1 MIAGKGSGDAVL
13 AMRFGLC
20 AMLCF
25 AVISCGGGGGG
36 GGSSSLSGGSSTGST
51 GSTGTT
57 TVSNVVNVVVDA
69 GPSAPSSAVVNTLF
83 TTVKVCV
90 PGSTTNCATIDHIE
104 VDTGSFGLRLISSA
118 LGSVSLPVQTLS
130 NGNTLLECA
139 QFVDGYSWGPVAL
152 ADVQIAGETASSVPV
167 EVIGGS
173 SDPVPSDCS
182 SIGPAEDTVLTFGAN
197 GVLGVGVFPQDC
209 GSTCVSTVDNQV
221 YYACTSTQCEATTVT
236 DASAEVADPVTFFK
250 TDNNGVIIALAS
262 VPATGSDGVTGTMT
276 FGIDTET
283 NNASG
288 SQSILTVDGYG
299 SFTTAFNGQSLHR
312 SFLDTGSNALFFND
326 SSIPT
331 CSTSSDFFCPA
342 STEALSATLTGQN
355 DVSAPVDFNV
365 ANADTLF
372 ANGADLIA
380 FVNLAGPYPMASGTS
395 TFDWGLP
402 FYYGRTVYTAFEGAT
417 TSVGTGPYV
426 AF

>member
-1 MIAGKGSGDAVL
+1 MLGLAVL
-13 AMRFGLC
+13 
-20 AMLCF
+20 
-25 AVISCGGGGGG
+25 SCGGGG
-36 GGSSSLSGGSSTGST
+36 GGSSSLTGGGTTGST

-57 TVSNVVNVVVDA
+57 TTTNNVVDVVVDA
-69 GPSAPSSAVVNTLF
+69 GPSAPSSATVNTLY

-90 PGSTTNCATIDHIE
+90 PGSTTNCTTIDHIE
-104 VDTGSFGLRLISSA
+104 VDTGSFGLRVISSA
-118 LGSVSLPVQTLS
+118 LGSVALPLQTLS
-130 NGNTLLECA
+130 NGNSLLECA

-152 ADVQIAGETASSVPV
+152 ADVYIAGETASSVPV

-182 SIGPAEDTVLTFGAN
+182 SIGPAEDTVLAFGAN

-209 GSTCVSTVDNQV
+209 GSTCVTTADNQV
-221 YYACTSTQCEATTVT
+221 YYACTAAACQPTTVSSEST
-236 DASAEVADPVTFFK
+236 EVADPVTFFA
-250 TDNNGVIIALAS
+250 TDNNGVIIKLAS
-262 VPATGSDGVTGTMT
+262 VPAAGSATVTGTMI
-276 FGIDTET
+276 FGIDTQT

-299 SFTTAFNGQSLHR
+299 AFTTAFNGQSLSR
-312 SFLDTGSNALFFND
+312 SFLDTGSNALFFDD
-326 SSIPT
+326 SSLPA
-331 CSTSSDFFCPA
+331 CSTSSDFFCPT
-342 STEALSATLTGQN
+342 STQALSATLTGQN
-355 DVSAPVDFNV
+355 DISVPESFTV

-372 ANGADLIA
+372 SDSTDQVA
-380 FVNLAGPYPMASGTS
+380 FVNLAGPYPMASGTT

-402 FYYGRTVYTAFEGAT
+402 FYYGKSVYTAFYGVT